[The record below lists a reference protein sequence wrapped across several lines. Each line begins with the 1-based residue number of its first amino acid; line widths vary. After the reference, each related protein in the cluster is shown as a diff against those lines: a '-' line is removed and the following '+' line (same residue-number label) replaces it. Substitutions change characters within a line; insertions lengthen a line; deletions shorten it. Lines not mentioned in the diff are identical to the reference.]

1 MTTSLRRDEVRR
13 LAAAGAQLVEATTAE
28 LCVVV
33 SASGVVLGVLD
44 QPALAGDENALAA
57 EPMQLG
63 PAAVRADEE
72 LAGLPEQ
79 IHGRR
84 LSPTLLTDPD
94 RRLLAPAPLRCKRCY
109 GRETR

>member
-1 MTTSLRRDEVRR
+1 MTTSLHRDEVRR
-13 LAAAGAQLVEATTAE
+13 LAADGAQLVEATTAE

-33 SASGVVLGVLD
+33 SASGVLD
-44 QPALAGDENALAA
+44 QPALAGDEDALAS

-72 LAGLPEQ
+72 LAGLLEQ
-79 IHGRR
+79 MHERG
-84 LSPTLLTDPD
+84 LPSTLLTDPD